1 MACTSGI
8 PPIFHMGV
16 MPGNPTLDGWA
27 SACYSLE
34 PGALILRGITQTFPH
49 ASGRITHAGMGDSAQ
64 APRHA
69 GVKNEAE

>member
-27 SACYSLE
+27 SACYALE
-34 PGALILRGITQTFPH
+34 RGALLLRGITLTFPH
-49 ASGRITHAGMGDSAQ
+49 ASGRITHIYVGDSAQ
-64 APRHA
+64 APA
-69 GVKNEAE
+69 MQG

>member
-27 SACYSLE
+27 SAFYALE
-34 PGALILRGITQTFPH
+34 RGALFLRGITQTFPH
-49 ASGRITHAGMGDSAQ
+49 ASGRITHTYVGDSAQ
-64 APRHA
+64 APA
-69 GVKNEAE
+69 MQG